1 MVFDRVK
8 EILAEELEIP
18 EDRIKMDSDLIDDLG
33 ADSLSIVDLVMSVED
48 EYDLEIPDEEIE
60 NMRTVADA
68 VNFIED
74 NID

>member
-1 MVFDRVK
+1 MVFDRVR

-48 EYDLEIPDEEIE
+48 EYDIEIPDEEIE

-74 NID
+74 HID

>member
-1 MVFDRVK
+1 MVFERVK

-18 EDRIKMDSDLIDDLG
+18 EERIKMDSDLVDDLG

-60 NMRTVADA
+60 NMRTVSDA
-68 VNFIED
+68 VNFIEA